1 MEIVSFR
8 LSVLELD
15 HLHWITG
22 SASFTWTYQ
31 YRPGPWEDKA
41 VHFLPNISPCLKLKP
56 LELPK
61 CIYSCC
67 KSDIPAP
74 WSWSV
79 SRILSG
85 AVSSLVP
92 INSPSWAQ
100 MTITT
105 VLPSL
110 DNISHWDSMRSN
122 VIIGFQI
129 KRSSASLN

>member
-1 MEIVSFR
+1 MR
-8 LSVLELD
+8 LD
-15 HLHWITG
+15 ICPQNRTLHTFPLISTIFNQ
-22 SASFTWTYQ
+22 A
-31 YRPGPWEDKA
+31 
-41 VHFLPNISPCLKLKP
+41 HFLPNISPCVKLKP

-85 AVSSLVP
+85 SVSSLVP
-92 INSPSWAQ
+92 IINPSWAQ

-110 DNISHWDSMRSN
+110 DNISHWDSIRSN

-129 KRSSASLN
+129 KRSSASLI